1 MKGKNSS
8 NVGRSNPS
16 LSQILQSGGT
26 ETRLSAL
33 VMGLGCLLH
42 KQVIKGALYL
52 AIEIA
57 FVMFMIRSGF
67 HSLAMLAGL
76 GSVPQKE
83 VWNEELQVYLYTKG
97 DQSILILLN
106 GLGIIMIIVLFFV
119 IWRAGM
125 RSVYRAEMLDR
136 AGSHVPS
143 FTEDLKSLLDENL
156 PYTLM
161 TPPMFF
167 IIVLTILPLVYMI
180 CMAFTNYSTGSGIL
194 QHSLTEV
201 PFWAVRSGKS

>member
-1 MKGKNSS
+1 MREKNTG
-8 NVGRSNPS
+8 NFE
-16 LSQILQSGGT
+16 LSDPGLSVILQNGGT

-33 VMGLGCLLH
+33 IMGLGCILH

-67 HSLAMLAGL
+67 RSLAMLPGL

-83 VWNEELQVYLYTKG
+83 VWNEELQVYMYTKG
-97 DQSILILLN
+97 DQSILILLY
-106 GLGIIMIIVLFFV
+106 GLGIIMITVLFFV
-119 IWRAGM
+119 IWFAGM

-143 FTEDLKSLLDENL
+143 FTEDLKSLLDECL
-156 PYTLM
+156 
-161 TPPMFF
+161 
-167 IIVLTILPLVYMI
+167 I
-180 CMAFTNYSTGSGIL
+180 
-194 QHSLTEV
+194 HS
-201 PFWAVRSGKS
+201 